1 VIEVEIS
8 NHYPKLSKPEKR
20 TELICRCLE
29 KSPFIIPS
37 GTLSIAFLDNH
48 TLSKIHKEFLDDP
61 NPTDVITFPAD
72 PNCDSSG
79 EICISVD
86 QAITQAQ
93 SFNSSLS
100 DELSLYLIHGWLH
113 LHGLRDGS
121 ESEILEMRNAEQCA
135 LKAVS
140 ALKGLPLYRLM

>member
-1 VIEVEIS
+1 MIEVEIS

-29 KSPFIIPS
+29 KSPFSIPS

-48 TLSKIHKEFLDDP
+48 TLSKIHKDFLDDP

-72 PNCDSSG
+72 PNSDSSG

-93 SFNSSLS
+93 SFNSNLS
-100 DELSLYLIHGWLH
+100 DELSLYLVHGWLH

-121 ESEILEMRNAEQCA
+121 ESEILEMRTAEKYA
-135 LKAVS
+135 LKAVN
-140 ALKGLPLYRLM
+140 AIKELTPYRLT